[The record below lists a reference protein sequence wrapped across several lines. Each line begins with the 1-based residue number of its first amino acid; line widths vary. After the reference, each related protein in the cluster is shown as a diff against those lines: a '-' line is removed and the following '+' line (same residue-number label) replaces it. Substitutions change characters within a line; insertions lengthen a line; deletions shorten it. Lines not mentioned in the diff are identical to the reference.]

1 MNERIAFIGFGE
13 AGQTISRGLLG
24 EARPAIRTY
33 DILFDDPA
41 NRGTLKRA
49 AEALGVGVARDH
61 ADAVRGAELVFL
73 AVTAA
78 SSLEAAR
85 SCLPVLSKGQLFLDV
100 NSVSPRRKIETAALV
115 APSGAA
121 YVDVAVMAPV
131 APYLHKVPCLIGGP
145 GAAALAP
152 RAAALGM
159 KMEFVSPEVGQ
170 ASAIKMFR
178 SIVVKG
184 MEAILVE
191 SMTASA
197 EYGVEAR
204 VLASLEET
212 FPGIDW
218 EKLSGYMIER
228 VVSHGKRRAAEMR
241 EVAETLES
249 IGLEPT
255 MATATAACQ
264 QRVADLGVKERLG
277 GRKTED
283 RAELIGLIREALEA
297 LPRIADPPRTPST
310 KRKSRAY
317 SGRSKS

>member
-1 MNERIAFIGFGE
+1 MSDTLAFIGFGE

-24 EARPAIRTY
+24 EAKPVIRAY

-41 NRGTLKRA
+41 NAGKLKRA
-49 AEALGVGVARDH
+49 AQAIGVGVARDH
-61 ADAVRGAELVFL
+61 ADAVRGADLVFL
-73 AVTAA
+73 AVTAS

-85 SCLPVLSKGQLFLDV
+85 SCLPGLRAGQLFLDV
-100 NSVSPRRKIETAALV
+100 NSVSPQRKIEAAALI

-152 RAAALGM
+152 SAAALGM
-159 KMEFVSPEVGQ
+159 KMEFVSGEVGQ

-178 SIVVKG
+178 SVVVKG
-184 MEAILVE
+184 LEATLVE
-191 SMTASA
+191 SLVAAS
-197 EYGVEAR
+197 EYRVEAR
-204 VLASLEET
+204 VLASLQES

-218 EKLSGYMIER
+218 EKLAGYMIER

-241 EVAETLES
+241 EVAATLEG
-249 IGLEPT
+249 IGLEPL
-255 MATATAACQ
+255 MAAASAARQ
-264 QRVADLGVKERLG
+264 QWIADLGVKERLK

-283 RAELIGLIREALEA
+283 RAELIDAIRKAMG
-297 LPRIADPPRTPST
+297 
-310 KRKSRAY
+310 K
-317 SGRSKS
+317 